1 MDWYMESSKPFPPL
15 SCFSSECPTLEQKG
29 KATPLL
35 SAGMKMRTLCS
46 AHWKCVVCFESQVRL
61 LKSIRTEGHCL
72 YSLEFLPASCF
83 PTPARNVQK
92 SLLTAFWGFFSHSY
106 KPFHILSTNQLWKP
120 TNRMDKFIGAT
131 ISFLEL
137 VFCFVFFSPLWPNA
151 WQESTSRRSDV
162 FWLTVP
168 GDTVHLVR
176 EACDS
181 CLHFQQP
188 GSREWAHQWSLGAL
202 VYQDKFC

>member
-1 MDWYMESSKPFPPL
+1 
-15 SCFSSECPTLEQKG
+15 
-29 KATPLL
+29 
-35 SAGMKMRTLCS
+35 MRTLCS

-61 LKSIRTEGHCL
+61 LKSIRTEDHCL
-72 YSLEFLPASCF
+72 CSLEFLPASF
-83 PTPARNVQK
+83 FHTPARNVQE

-120 TNRMDKFIGAT
+120 ANCMAKFIGAT

-137 VFCFVFFSPLWPNA
+137 VFCFVFLSIMTKCLTRIHFGG
-151 WQESTSRRSDV
+151 SDV

-168 GDTVHLVR
+168 GDAVHLVR

-181 CLHFQQP
+181 CLRLQRS
-188 GSREWAHQWSLGAL
+188 GSREWAHQWSLGVL
-202 VYQDKFC
+202 VFQDKFC